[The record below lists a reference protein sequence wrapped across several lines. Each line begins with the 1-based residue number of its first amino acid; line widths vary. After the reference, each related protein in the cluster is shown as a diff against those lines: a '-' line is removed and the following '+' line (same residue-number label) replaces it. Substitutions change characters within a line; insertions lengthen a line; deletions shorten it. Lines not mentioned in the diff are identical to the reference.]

1 MGQIRQL
8 ASIMQICNRE
18 ILMKHLLTA
27 AGLAVAFVTAAGMP
41 ATGQQADGKK
51 FDKGSTVTLQGC
63 VVAAE
68 KKDTFILTNVSE
80 WPASTTD
87 MGKFGKRMYWIEKTD
102 KMKGH
107 LGHTIQVI
115 GKITD
120 VEKSE
125 MELKAGESGN
135 GFNVEIEGPGRDVV
149 ASAGN
154 AGVKPENRPNKDDI
168 PITLLKLKI
177 DDIKMVSSQCSSTH

>member
-1 MGQIRQL
+1 
-8 ASIMQICNRE
+8 
-18 ILMKHLLTA
+18 MKKLLPT
-27 AGLAVAFVTAAGMP
+27 AGLAVVIVASAGITATA
-41 ATGQQADGKK
+41 QQADGRKY
-51 FDKGSTVTLQGC
+51 DKGSTVTLQGC

-80 WPASTTD
+80 WPVSTTD

-107 LGHTIQVI
+107 LGHTIRVV

-135 GFNVEIEGPGRDVV
+135 GFTVEIEGPGRDVV
-149 ASAGN
+149 APAGN

-177 DDIKMVSSQCSSTH
+177 DDIKMVSSQCSSTL

>member
-1 MGQIRQL
+1 
-8 ASIMQICNRE
+8 
-18 ILMKHLLTA
+18 MKKLLTA
-27 AGLAVAFVTAAGMP
+27 AGLAGAMVAAAGMT
-41 ATGQQADGKK
+41 ATAQQADGKK
-51 FDKGSTVTLQGC
+51 YDKGATVTLQGC

-68 KKDTFILTNVSE
+68 KKDTFILTNVGE

-125 MELKAGESGN
+125 MELKAGVSGN
-135 GFNVEIEGPGRDVV
+135 GFNVEIEGPGRDVI
-149 ASAGN
+149 APAGN
-154 AGVKPENRPNKDDI
+154 AGVKAENRPNKDDI

-177 DDIKMVSSQCSSTH
+177 DEIKMIASSCTSTL

>member
-1 MGQIRQL
+1 MAQIGRL
-8 ASIMQICNRE
+8 ASIVQIRNRE
-18 ILMKHLLTA
+18 ILMKQLLTA
-27 AGLAVAFVTAAGMP
+27 AGLAVAFVTATGMP
-41 ATGQQADGKK
+41 VTGQQADGKK
-51 FDKGSTVTLQGC
+51 YDKGSTVTLQGC

-125 MELKAGESGN
+125 MELKPGESGN

-149 ASAGN
+149 SSAGN
-154 AGVKPENRPNKDDI
+154 AGVKPENRPNQDDI

-177 DDIKMVSSQCSSTH
+177 DEIKMVASSCPSTL

>member
-1 MGQIRQL
+1 
-8 ASIMQICNRE
+8 
-18 ILMKHLLTA
+18 MKRLLTA
-27 AGLAVAFVTAAGMP
+27 AGLVAATVAAAGISGT
-41 ATGQQADGKK
+41 AQQADGKK
-51 FDKGSTVTLQGC
+51 YDKGSTVTLQGC

-80 WPASTTD
+80 WPVSTTD

-102 KMKGH
+102 KMKGY

-149 ASAGN
+149 APAGN

-177 DDIKMVSSQCSSTH
+177 DDIKMVSSQCSSTLQ